1 MSIPVLVQTEHILK
15 ELGITDLYG
24 GISPKSKLFRL
35 INNRGELI
43 YEVPYLN
50 YGSMNPN
57 SENVAYGGKFIKA
70 FLVKNLD
77 AIRDL
82 MAYKNEAF
90 ETKPAHKNEW
100 DNLIDWIK

>member
-1 MSIPVLVQTEHILK
+1 
-15 ELGITDLYG
+15 
-24 GISPKSKLFRL
+24 
-35 INNRGELI
+35 
-43 YEVPYLN
+43 
-50 YGSMNPN
+50 MNPN

-70 FLVKNLD
+70 FLIKNLN

-100 DNLIDWIK
+100 DNLINWIK